1 MAGMCFGTAGGTIF
15 VMATVFLTTAIIF
28 WLVRKFGRAYVEEFF
43 SKEKLDKIENSKFF
57 KDPKNIEIVMTI
69 LFIIPGTPKDLLV
82 YIGGLLP
89 IKPWRFILI
98 STFARF
104 PSVITSTLMGA
115 SIVEGNLKWSI
126 IIYAVT
132 FILTILLIFI
142 VNKFDKN
149 NITKDAIKSMK

>member
-1 MAGMCFGTAGGTIF
+1 M
-15 VMATVFLTTAIIF
+15 
-28 WLVRKFGRAYVEEFF
+28 
-43 SKEKLDKIENSKFF
+43 
-57 KDPKNIEIVMTI
+57 
-69 LFIIPGTPKDLLV
+69 
-82 YIGGLLP
+82 YIGILLP
-89 IKPWRFILI
+89 IKPARFILI